1 MRPERGSVR
10 SAVTL
15 VGLIALA
22 GVLVSSS
29 TRTTGASERGTAFAT
44 GAPAA
49 SGSGLEV
56 TVTWDGTPISVAST
70 VVNAFP
76 LASGSVATVEFVYR
90 DAASDAVPANASLLL
105 RFFGLTLSTE
115 GTVPSAS
122 GGAGTA
128 ELNWSIGSLNGV
140 LQGVYEIL
148 AQLTDGNGS
157 LVFSE
162 AFYVEL
168 QAPFVIGSA
177 IAVFGLV
184 LAVAEAY
191 WIVVVVRARARQR
204 GGTGSR

>member
-10 SAVTL
+10 FAVTL

-22 GVLVSSS
+22 GVLIGSP
-29 TRTTGASERGTAFAT
+29 TPPPGASERGTAFAT
-44 GAPAA
+44 GATDA

-56 TVTWDGTPISVAST
+56 TVTWDGTPVSVAST

-76 LASGSVATVEFVYR
+76 LASGSTATVEFAYR

-128 ELNWSIGSLNGV
+128 
-140 LQGVYEIL
+140 
-148 AQLTDGNGS
+148 
-157 LVFSE
+157 
-162 AFYVEL
+162 
-168 QAPFVIGSA
+168 
-177 IAVFGLV
+177 
-184 LAVAEAY
+184 
-191 WIVVVVRARARQR
+191 
-204 GGTGSR
+204 